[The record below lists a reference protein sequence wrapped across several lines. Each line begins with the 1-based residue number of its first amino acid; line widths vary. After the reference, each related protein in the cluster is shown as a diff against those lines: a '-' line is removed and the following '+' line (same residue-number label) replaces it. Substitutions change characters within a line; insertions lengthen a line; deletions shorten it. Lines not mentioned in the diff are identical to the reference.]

1 MLHWYLQSR
10 SGKEM
15 PPLWTFAPSL
25 ILSRGELPNSLL
37 GPLTGL
43 GSSERPGVILISDE
57 KWAGVEEP
65 LRTADMLLVPQSSH
79 TYLALTFVTSCDI
92 ATSRQQTYIS
102 PQLFL
107 QV

>member
-1 MLHWYLQSR
+1 
-10 SGKEM
+10 M